1 MTMIHP
7 TAIIESGAKLHD
19 GVKIGPFC
27 HIGPQVE
34 IGSNSIL
41 HAHVVIT
48 GRASIGASAQIFPFA
63 CVGSASQDQK
73 AALQEGAI
81 TLGDQCLIR
90 ENVTINSGIDAGT
103 RIGRGCVFLAGAH
116 VAHDCR
122 LGDKVLLA
130 NNVLLGGH
138 VDLDDQVVIGGGAAI
153 HQYVRIGAYAFIGG
167 LAGVEGD
174 VAPYALAG
182 GNRAHIYGLNL
193 IGLTR
198 QGFNSERIAT
208 LKAVYRHLFN
218 HQSSLVFRERLEEA
232 RRLFGNQSDVKRLL
246 DFLDE
251 NNKRPICSP
260 RRQRS
265 VA

>member
-7 TAIIESGAKLHD
+7 SAIIEKGAKIHES
-19 GVKIGPFC
+19 VTIGPFC
-27 HIGPQVE
+27 HIGPYVE
-34 IGSNSIL
+34 IGAKSIL
-41 HAHVVIT
+41 HAHVVVS
-48 GRASIGASAQIFPFA
+48 GRTSIGASTQIFPFA
-63 CVGSASQDQK
+63 CVGGASQDQK
-73 AALQEGAI
+73 AGLQDGEL
-81 TLGDQCLIR
+81 TLGDNCLVR
-90 ENVTINSGIDAGT
+90 ENVTINSGVGLGT
-103 RIGRGCVFLAGAH
+103 RIGRGCVLLAGAH
-116 VAHDCR
+116 VAHDCC

-138 VDLDDQVVIGGGAAI
+138 VNLEDYVVVGGGTAI

-174 VAPYALAG
+174 VAPFMRAG

-198 QGFNSERIAT
+198 HGFDPGRIAT
-208 LKAVYRHLFN
+208 LKALYRHLFN
-218 HQSSLVFRERLEEA
+218 DQSNLVFRERLVEA
-232 RRLFGNQSDVKRLL
+232 RSLFGEDADAKKLL

-251 NNKRPICSP
+251 SKVRPLCAP